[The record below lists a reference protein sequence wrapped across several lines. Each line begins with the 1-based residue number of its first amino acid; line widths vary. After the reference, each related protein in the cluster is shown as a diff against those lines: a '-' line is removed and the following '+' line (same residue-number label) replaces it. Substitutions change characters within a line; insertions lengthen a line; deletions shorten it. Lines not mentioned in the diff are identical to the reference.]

1 MYFSKYNDNL
11 KRLFKDDTGDYNP
24 IGCVAAT
31 LNNSVL
37 LKIHISCDETV
48 RYFVCKQSEYLL
60 KVCSPRFL
68 NNCGLCA
75 AFDIFNMQYNK
86 CYQNQNKIKILFF
99 FKSKRIRLQKRIIKS
114 KPNLDKANTHMK

>member
-37 LKIHISCDETV
+37 LKTHISCDETV

-60 KVCSPRFL
+60 
-68 NNCGLCA
+68 
-75 AFDIFNMQYNK
+75 
-86 CYQNQNKIKILFF
+86 
-99 FKSKRIRLQKRIIKS
+99 
-114 KPNLDKANTHMK
+114 